1 MFTAATSL
9 LFAVVLVLVSRNSGR
24 NSIIPLNSRMDSLC
38 YVYCILIVD
47 FVLSFFFGGFFF
59 FFFVGGLILQ
69 FLGFFFLYLMT
80 ICVVL

>member
-59 FFFVGGLILQ
+59 FFFGGGVDYANSRLL
-69 FLGFFFLYLMT
+69 FS
-80 ICVVL
+80 